1 MRPQHMIQGASRA
14 FRRRV
19 GARRSL
25 FGTPST
31 PTCARF
37 LVLLLRAGPAREPT
51 KENLRGERKRKRG
64 DSAAVPPL
72 FLTLLPLTVTR
83 AADHGGRVQPEL
95 LSRWSR
101 PRARLRRK
109 VRTDPSEPPPLH
121 LTHPLALSETALLAN
136 VNDEPLRARLRVFA
150 SFEPGLT
157 STLSCLTLCADRQS
171 TGAST

>member
-31 PTCARF
+31 PTCAPF

-64 DSAAVPPL
+64 GSAAVPPL

-83 AADHGGRVQPEL
+83 AQLTMVDAFSPNFSLDGLGLELGSVGRCEPT
-95 LSRWSR
+95 
-101 PRARLRRK
+101 RANL
-109 VRTDPSEPPPLH
+109 PPPLDSSSRAFRDR
-121 LTHPLALSETALLAN
+121 PLGN